1 MTQEKPPRPSA
12 WAVLLVVLSAGFL
25 VVAVFLLLTL

>member
-1 MTQEKPPRPSA
+1 MTQDKPPRPSA

-25 VVAVFLLLTL
+25 IIAVLLLLNM